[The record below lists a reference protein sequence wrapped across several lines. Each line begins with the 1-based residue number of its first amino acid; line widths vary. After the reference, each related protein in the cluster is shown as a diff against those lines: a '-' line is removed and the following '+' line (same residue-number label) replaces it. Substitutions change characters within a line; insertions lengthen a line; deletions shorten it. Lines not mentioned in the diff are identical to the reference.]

1 MMWMWKFWRERIIE
15 IEIAMLCKLCTK
27 VVMWRSSLCR
37 VFVQRQ
43 DVCGSLGIKQRP
55 TEINKKPKPQQ
66 ICHEIQIHQPCCKQS
81 RVSFK
86 LKSELRA
93 DRQYNNEQ
101 WMSASVLIFLPQ
113 KIIKKCKLIVLAFM
127 GNSIWG
133 QTFVLLLANEFGK
146 QTTLIKIDAYISLCN
161 IDHDSS
167 DQIVY
172 YMIVEQEPSPLG
184 FAVFL

>member
-1 MMWMWKFWRERIIE
+1 MTNYTKYSLRILLKQGGIIVCMSIEQYCKAEDFSRMIFMMWMWKFWRERIIE

-27 VVMWRSSLCR
+27 VLVFYFNVMWRSSLCR

-101 WMSASVLIFLPQ
+101 WMSASVLIFNCPR
-113 KIIKKCKLIVLAFM
+113 
-127 GNSIWG
+127 
-133 QTFVLLLANEFGK
+133 
-146 QTTLIKIDAYISLCN
+146 N
-161 IDHDSS
+161 I
-167 DQIVY
+167 
-172 YMIVEQEPSPLG
+172 
-184 FAVFL
+184 